1 MLPGLPLLDLR
12 LHHVGFVVADISSQI
27 GGFCRSLNCHWNGEI
42 VHDPIQKVR
51 VAFLNTPRTSDAQIE
66 LVEPAGNQAP
76 VLRFLQEKGGGL
88 HHLCYEAPGL
98 EAQIAEMRMR
108 GALIAR
114 RPQPA
119 AAFGGRRIAWLL
131 TKEQLL
137 VELLE
142 LPTSGRS

>member
-1 MLPGLPLLDLR
+1 MLPALPFLDLR

-27 GGFCRSLNCHWNGEI
+27 GGFCQSLNCNWNGEI

-51 VAFLNTPRTSDAQIE
+51 VAFLNTPRASDAQIE
-66 LVEPAGNQAP
+66 LVEPAGSQAP

-88 HHLCYEAPGL
+88 HHLCYEVPGL
-98 EAQIAEMRMR
+98 DAQITEMRAR
-108 GALIAR
+108 GALIVR

-131 TKEQLL
+131 TKERLL

-142 LPTSGRS
+142 LPAA